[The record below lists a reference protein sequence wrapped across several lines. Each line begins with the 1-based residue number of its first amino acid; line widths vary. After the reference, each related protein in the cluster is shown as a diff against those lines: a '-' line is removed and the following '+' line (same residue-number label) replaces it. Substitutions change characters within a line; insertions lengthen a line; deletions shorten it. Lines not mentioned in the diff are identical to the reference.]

1 MVIYMN
7 KLSPSILAADFSKL
21 GEEVKE
27 IDLAGAE
34 YIHIDV
40 MDGMFVPSISFG
52 IPVIQ
57 SLRNKTNR
65 VFDVHLMIEDP
76 DRYIQAFADAGAD
89 IITVHYEACRH
100 LHRTIQK
107 IKECGKKACVSLNPA
122 TPVEV
127 LEYVL
132 DELDMVLIMSVNPGF
147 GGQKF
152 IPFSLNK
159 IKKLRQM
166 ICDKGLDID
175 IEVDGGVNL
184 DNVEDIIKAGAN
196 IIVAGTAVFS
206 GDKANNVK
214 MFNEK
219 MK

>member
-1 MVIYMN
+1 MN

-57 SLRNKTNR
+57 SLRNKTKR

-76 DRYIQAFADAGAD
+76 DRYIQSFADAGSD
-89 IITVHYEACRH
+89 IITVHYEACKH

-107 IKECGKKACVSLNPA
+107 IKECGKKACVALNPA

-127 LEYVL
+127 LDYVL
-132 DELDMVLIMSVNPGF
+132 DDLDMVLIMSVNPGF

-152 IPFSLNK
+152 IPFSLDK
-159 IKKLRQM
+159 IKKLSKM
-166 ICDKGLDID
+166 IHDRNLDID

>member
-1 MVIYMN
+1 MN

-57 SLRNKTNR
+57 SLRDKTNR
-65 VFDVHLMIEDP
+65 VFDVHLMIEEP
-76 DRYIQAFADAGAD
+76 VRYIQSFADAGAD
-89 IITVHYEACRH
+89 IITVHYEACKH
-100 LHRTIQK
+100 LHSTIQK
-107 IKECGKKACVSLNPA
+107 IKECGKKACVALNPA

-127 LEYVL
+127 LECIL
-132 DELDMVLIMSVNPGF
+132 EELDMVLIMSVNPGF

-152 IPFSLNK
+152 IPFSLDK
-159 IKKLRQM
+159 IKKLHQM
-166 ICDKGLDID
+166 IHDRGLDID

-184 DNVEDIIKAGAN
+184 DNVDDVIEAGAN

-214 MFNEK
+214 KFNNK

>member
-1 MVIYMN
+1 MVIFMN
-7 KLSPSILAADFSKL
+7 KLSPSILAADFSEL
-21 GEEVKE
+21 GEEVKK

-52 IPVIQ
+52 IPVIK

-65 VFDVHLMIEDP
+65 VFDVHLMIEEP
-76 DRYIQAFADAGAD
+76 VRYIQAFADAGAD
-89 IITVHYEACRH
+89 IITVHYEACKH
-100 LHRTIQK
+100 LHSTIQK
-107 IKECGKKACVSLNPA
+107 IKECGKKACVALNPA
-122 TPVEV
+122 TPIDV

-152 IPFSLNK
+152 IPFSLDK
-159 IKKLRQM
+159 IKKLRQL
-166 ICDKGLDID
+166 IVDRGLDID

-184 DNVEDIIKAGAN
+184 DNVEDIVKAGAN
-196 IIVAGTAVFS
+196 VIVAGTAVFS
-206 GDKANNVK
+206 GDKEKNVK
-214 MFNEK
+214 LFYDK

>member
-1 MVIYMN
+1 MN

-21 GEEVKE
+21 GEEVKK
-27 IDLAGAE
+27 IDSAGAE

-52 IPVIQ
+52 IPVIK
-57 SLRNKTNR
+57 SLRSKTNC

-76 DRYIQAFADAGAD
+76 VRYVQTFADAGVD
-89 IITVHYEACRH
+89 IITVHYEACKH
-100 LHRTIQK
+100 LHSTIQQ
-107 IKECGKKACVSLNPA
+107 IKECGKKVCVALNPA
-122 TPVEV
+122 TPIEV
-127 LEYVL
+127 LDYVL

-152 IPFSLNK
+152 IPFSLDK
-159 IKKLRQM
+159 IRKLRQL
-166 ICDKGLDID
+166 INDRDLDID

-184 DNVEDIIKAGAN
+184 DNVNEIVNAGAN

-206 GDKANNVK
+206 GDIENNVK
-214 MFNEK
+214 LFRDK

>member
-1 MVIYMN
+1 MN

-57 SLRNKTNR
+57 SLRNKTKR

-76 DRYIQAFADAGAD
+76 DRYIQSFADAGSD
-89 IITVHYEACRH
+89 IITVHYEACKH

-107 IKECGKKACVSLNPA
+107 IKECGKKACVALNPA

-132 DELDMVLIMSVNPGF
+132 DDLDMVLIMSVNPGF

-152 IPFSLNK
+152 IPFSLDK
-159 IKKLRQM
+159 IKKLSKM
-166 ICDKGLDID
+166 IHDRNLDID